1 MEQEKQLE
9 LLDILKSVI
18 TGNQD
23 LSDEKF
29 KDMIERVGANYE
41 KISGESKKVSMRERR
56 KRMIDNYVGLQTQM
70 MLQMHQMIVS
80 LSEELD
86 SAKTMINALC
96 NARGIPFEA
105 RLSEREK
112 LAQMER
118 KYMEQVI
125 KNSKIIAKT
134 NK

>member
-70 MLQMHQMIVS
+70 ML
-80 LSEELD
+80 L
-86 SAKTMINALC
+86 K
-96 NARGIPFEA
+96 
-105 RLSEREK
+105 
-112 LAQMER
+112 
-118 KYMEQVI
+118 
-125 KNSKIIAKT
+125 
-134 NK
+134 